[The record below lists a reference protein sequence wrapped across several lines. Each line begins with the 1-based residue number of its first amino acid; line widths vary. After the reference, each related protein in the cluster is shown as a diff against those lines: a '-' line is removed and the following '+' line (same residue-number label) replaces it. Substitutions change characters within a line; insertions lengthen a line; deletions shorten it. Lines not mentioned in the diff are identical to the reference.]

1 MVENT
6 NFDFDIIVL
15 GCGASGMLAAISAYE
30 NGLKVGIFEK
40 DSVVGGTAA
49 VSGGIIWAP
58 MNSHMKDADIKDSRE
73 DAINYFMSLS
83 QGEMD
88 TELLES
94 FIDNCSEAISFL
106 EKHTSISL
114 SILSGYP
121 DYYLDKPGA
130 ISGGG
135 RALDNSL
142 FSYLEL
148 GEWKDKVRNN
158 GPSLPMTLSETPLG
172 GGSGQLEEEVLQ
184 ERTKTDQRG
193 MGQAL
198 VGGLLKGCIDRGI
211 IPKTN
216 VDVIKLL
223 TKDSEVKG
231 VEVKIGGKIQK
242 LHSSRGVIIATGG
255 FEWNKELV
263 SSFLRGPMTH
273 PASPPSNTGD
283 GLMLAQEVGASLG
296 NMTSAWWT
304 PVLSI
309 PDNSWPDGSQRSSP
323 VLMERTLPHS
333 IIVNKRGNRF
343 CNEATN
349 YSALAGA
356 FQSFDPTTYSYS
368 NLPSWIVF
376 DATHRAR
383 YMTGPSIPGSETPEW
398 LVESETITEL
408 ENKLGIIPGALSS
421 SIEVFNNFVE
431 QGEDKDFSRGKSE
444 YDYFYGDRSLKGIS
458 ATLGKIEKGPFY
470 AVELKMGCL
479 GTNGGPRTNK
489 FGQVLSVRGE
499 LINGLYAVGNVMSGS
514 TGSVYAGAG
523 GTLGPALTFG
533 YLAGMHCAGVNTLK
547 RN

>member
-1 MVENT
+1 
-6 NFDFDIIVL
+6 
-15 GCGASGMLAAISAYE
+15 
-30 NGLKVGIFEK
+30 
-40 DSVVGGTAA
+40 
-49 VSGGIIWAP
+49 
-58 MNSHMKDADIKDSRE
+58 
-73 DAINYFMSLS
+73 
-83 QGEMD
+83 
-88 TELLES
+88 
-94 FIDNCSEAISFL
+94 
-106 EKHTSISL
+106 
-114 SILSGYP
+114 
-121 DYYLDKPGA
+121 
-130 ISGGG
+130 
-135 RALDNSL
+135 
-142 FSYLEL
+142 
-148 GEWKDKVRNN
+148 
-158 GPSLPMTLSETPLG
+158 
-172 GGSGQLEEEVLQ
+172 
-184 ERTKTDQRG
+184 
-193 MGQAL
+193 
-198 VGGLLKGCIDRGI
+198 
-211 IPKTN
+211 
-216 VDVIKLL
+216 
-223 TKDSEVKG
+223 
-231 VEVKIGGKIQK
+231 
-242 LHSSRGVIIATGG
+242 
-255 FEWNKELV
+255 
-263 SSFLRGPMTH
+263 
-273 PASPPSNTGD
+273 
-283 GLMLAQEVGASLG
+283 
-296 NMTSAWWT
+296 MTSAWWT